1 MKAED
6 TQRKRII
13 VGMSGASGMPV
24 GILMLHALRNS
35 GKAEIHLVVTDAA
48 KTTLQCESEFDLNVL
63 YALADQV
70 YDVRN
75 IGGAIA
81 SGSFP
86 CSGMIVIPCSMKTLA
101 GIASG
106 YADNL
111 LLRAADVTLKEGR
124 RLVLVVRECPMSA
137 IHLRNMARLA
147 EIGVGI
153 FPLVMTFY
161 NKPETIEDMSAHLV
175 SRVLSNFGIEV
186 PGNRS
191 WKGLS

>member
-1 MKAED
+1 MKTEE

-24 GILMLHALRNS
+24 GILMLHALRDS
-35 GKAEIHLVVTDAA
+35 GKAETHLVLTDAA
-48 KTTLQCESEFDLNVL
+48 KITLQCESELGLDAL
-63 YALADQV
+63 YALADRV
-70 YDVRN
+70 YDVRDV
-75 IGGAIA
+75 GGAIA

-86 CSGMIVIPCSMKTLA
+86 CAGMIVIPCSMKTLA

-111 LLRAADVTLKEGR
+111 LLRAADVTLKECR
-124 RLVLVVRECPMSA
+124 RLVLVVRECPVSA
-137 IHLRNMARLA
+137 IHLRNMTRLA
-147 EIGVGI
+147 EMGVGI

-161 NKPETIEDMSAHLV
+161 NRPETIEEMSSHLV
-175 SRVLSNFGIEV
+175 SRALSNFGIEV
-186 PGNRS
+186 PGNRP